1 MELLIDISVIVC
13 DFILGIFSGDEWKKI
28 VKWTKKRN

>member
-1 MELLIDISVIVC
+1 MELLVDIGVIVS

-28 VKWTKKRN
+28 AKWIKKRN

>member
-1 MELLIDISVIVC
+1 VELLIDIGIIVS

-28 VKWTKKRN
+28 VKWIKIN